1 MAETNAQRAYSL
13 IKQRIITTRMKPGS
27 VIDETALVADLQL
40 GRTPIRE
47 ACKRLEG
54 EKLIVVLSRRGMYV
68 AEVTLMDLRELQ
80 EVRLELEALCARLAV
95 ERGTQAQ
102 AHDICLI
109 LDQYVVGDNR
119 QRDVQGGFLEVD
131 QRLHVLM
138 WRASQNS
145 QLEAVCSR
153 MYEYY
158 LRMWYLFV
166 DKLPAIE
173 LHEEYLDDLAAAV
186 STRDPQLADQA
197 MRRHI
202 RASGD
207 AIRRFI

>member
-13 IKQRIITTRMKPGS
+13 IKERIITTRMKPGS
-27 VIDETALVADLQL
+27 VIDETALAADLHL

-54 EKLIVVLSRRGMYV
+54 EKLVVVLPRRGMYV
-68 AEVTLMDLRELQ
+68 AEVTLSHLRELQ

-95 ERGTQAQ
+95 ERATPAQ
-102 AHDICLI
+102 AHDIRLI
-109 LDQYVVGDNR
+109 LDEYVVDDNR
-119 QRDVQGGFLEVD
+119 PRDGQGGFLEVD
-131 QRLHVLM
+131 QRLHGLI

-145 QLEAVCSR
+145 LLEAECSR

-166 DKLPAIE
+166 DRLQAIE
-173 LHEEYLDDLAAAV
+173 LREDYLDEFAAAV
-186 STRDPQLADQA
+186 STRDPQRAEQA